1 MIASY
6 SNHSRTYIFMT
17 EIDLQIQSFIIE
29 QWDRTFREWLSHAQT
44 SSRVFATWVVNP
56 SIFSSFFLVGGLGEI
71 TCKKQTWS
79 NAKAFRVIDRAA
91 DVLQIGQVRPFQ
103 AFVFLSLRTCCPC
116 LGKISNGH
124 ACEPRTFCWCSINV
138 VKLEHS

>member
-17 EIDLQIQSFIIE
+17 EIDLQIQRFIIE
-29 QWDRTFREWLSHAQT
+29 QWDRTSREWLSHAQT

-56 SIFSSFFLVGGLGEI
+56 SIFSSFSLVGGLGEI

-91 DVLQIGQVRPFQ
+91 DVLQIDQVPAISGIRVSLATNMLSVSGKNQQRPCM
-103 AFVFLSLRTCCPC
+103 RTEDILLVLNKCRE
-116 LGKISNGH
+116 
-124 ACEPRTFCWCSINV
+124 A
-138 VKLEHS
+138 